1 MLRRIKC
8 YKILQAISAMS
19 VKVSDLIKPYE
30 DQAVSGDFSE
40 WLEKL
45 ELVAK
50 FQKVGEK
57 KSFLPLFLVGPAF
70 AVYQQLSDAVKGD
83 YKSLREELILAFG
96 VNSFRAYEMLQSRVF
111 QEGDTVYVYL
121 ADLRRLVT
129 LIGQKTPEPLLK
141 CAFVAG
147 LPAEVSVQLKSI
159 VAVESLDLNEIVSRA
174 RMILSARSDCSR
186 TSSMSCA
193 AGVVRNRSGNQVQC
207 YRCSGF
213 GHISSR
219 CPTPSSTEMRGE
231 SVVRRRKP
239 PVCYTCGT
247 SGHIAK
253 NCQQGNGKG
262 GASVPDV
269 PPSQN

>member
-1 MLRRIKC
+1 
-8 YKILQAISAMS
+8 MS
-19 VKVSDLIKPYE
+19 VKVSDLIRPYE
-30 DQAVSGDFSE
+30 DQAVSGDFTE

-50 FQKVGEK
+50 LQKVGEK

-70 AVYQQLSDAVKGD
+70 AVYQQLSDEVKNS
-83 YKSLREELILAFG
+83 YSRLREELTLAFG
-96 VNSFRAYEMLQSRVF
+96 VDSFRAYEMLQKRVF
-111 QEGDTVYVYL
+111 QEGETVDVYL

-129 LIGQKTPEPLLK
+129 LIGQKAPEPLLK

-174 RMILSARSDCSR
+174 RMILSARNDCGR
-186 TSSMSCA
+186 VSMSCA
-193 AGVVRNRSGNQVQC
+193 AGAVRIRSGSQVQC

-213 GHISSR
+213 GHVSAR
-219 CPTPSSTEMRGE
+219 CPTPSPNETGGE
-231 SVVRRRKP
+231 PVFRRRKP
-239 PVCYTCGT
+239 PVCYACGAN
-247 SGHIAK
+247 GHIAK